1 MRKKIL
7 RKILNTIDVE
17 INVLNIEYIGN
28 DLLNNSDY
36 ENIITE
42 LYILR
47 NKILD
52 LLCD

>member
-7 RKILNTIDVE
+7 RKILNTIDAE

-28 DLLNNSDY
+28 DLLSISDY
-36 ENIITE
+36 ENILTE